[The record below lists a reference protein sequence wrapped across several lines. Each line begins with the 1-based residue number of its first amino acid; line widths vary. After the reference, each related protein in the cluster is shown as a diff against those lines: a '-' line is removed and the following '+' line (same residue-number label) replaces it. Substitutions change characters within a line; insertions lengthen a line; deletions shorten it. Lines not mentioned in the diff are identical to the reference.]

1 MKKILLIA
9 LLALSANVSA
19 QYYGLGYNPSFFGG
33 GYVMDGQ
40 YVNHTQFKSMLL
52 QDHEAYN
59 AWNQGTSNLTAGYV
73 LLYPSAAVLGWGIG
87 TNLGNNI
94 VYDYYGS
101 YSGGSSGTVF
111 IIGGAAGLLGAYYLI
126 AKGQTQR
133 EEAIYLYN
141 DKRTNTKVGLKPLI
155 NNNGGGFAIT
165 F

>member
-1 MKKILLIA
+1 MKKLILIA
-9 LLALSANVSA
+9 LLALTANVSA

-52 QDHEAYN
+52 QDQEAYN
-59 AWNQGTSNLTAGYV
+59 AWNQGTSNLTTGYI

-87 TNLGNNI
+87 TNLGNSI
-94 VYDYYGS
+94 VNDYY
-101 YSGGSSGTVF
+101 YSSGPDGTVY
-111 IIGGAAGLLGAYYLI
+111 IIGGAVGLIGAYYLI

-141 DKRTNTKVGLKPLI
+141 NKRTNTKVGLKPLI